1 MIPYEDTSKLHP
13 HLSDADLLQC
23 ICDDLRTLYATILKQ
38 PLPHLIA
45 ATLERLDEE
54 RCRPQFSDEMM
65 PRSATERIATTPL

>member
-1 MIPYEDTSKLHP
+1 MIPYEDTSRLHP

-38 PLPHLIA
+38 PLPCMIA

-54 RCRPQFSDEMM
+54 RCRQPVLDEVM
-65 PRSATERIATTPL
+65 PRSAPERTAAIPL

>member
-1 MIPYEDTSKLHP
+1 MIPYEDTSRLHP

-54 RCRPQFSDEMM
+54 RRCEQFLNEVM
-65 PRSATERIATTPL
+65 PRSAPERIATTPL